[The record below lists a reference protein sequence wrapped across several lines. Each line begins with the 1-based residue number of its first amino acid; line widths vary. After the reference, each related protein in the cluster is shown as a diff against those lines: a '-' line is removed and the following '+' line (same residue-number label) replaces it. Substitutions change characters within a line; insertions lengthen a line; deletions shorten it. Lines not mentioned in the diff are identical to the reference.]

1 MNKNINFTTPFQ
13 RFIEIYV
20 MNWSS
25 GLSHSN
31 PYNTGGESFMTQT
44 TTLACKFKDTEGKS
58 QSININSPSDDL
70 SSGKIIDFMQ
80 FVIDN
85 YILVL
90 NDTKPDLKLAA
101 IDTDTVTTKSV

>member
-13 RFIEIYV
+13 RFVDIYV

-31 PYNTGGESFMTQT
+31 PYNTGGIFHDANNYFSMQIQRYRRKIT
-44 TTLACKFKDTEGKS
+44 
-58 QSININSPSDDL
+58 ININSPSDNL